1 MTLLIRHNLPST
13 PSHKGLAM
21 PDTTQPVYYLTWDEL
36 HRDTRNLARK
46 LTATPWKGIISI
58 ARGGLVPGAILA
70 RELNLRVV
78 DTLCIA
84 SYDHDQQGTINIL
97 KSVDGDGDGYL
108 LVDDLVDTG
117 GTARIAKELLPK
129 ACFVT
134 IYAKPQAMALAE
146 HYVREFAQDT
156 WIHFPW
162 DSEPNYSEPLVK

>member
-1 MTLLIRHNLPST
+1 MST
-13 PSHKGLAM
+13 SEP
-21 PDTTQPVYYLTWDEL
+21 PVYYLTWDEL

-84 SYDHDQQGTINIL
+84 SYDHDKQGEISIL
-97 KSVDGDGDGYL
+97 KSVEGDGDGYL

-117 GTARIAKELLPK
+117 GTAKIARELLPK
-129 ACFVT
+129 ATFVT

-146 HYVREFAQDT
+146 YYTREFAQDT

-162 DSEPNYSEPLVK
+162 DIEHSYSEPLIK